1 MLNKPLILIFSTL
14 GQLPTKIIALAEKSC
29 KLTDWTAYTKDSEK
43 DSSQDTDLQI
53 EILDFVAAHMERTL
67 FKLKTGQI
75 PDEKQYLYAISSAYL
90 SQQIVVSPETEKF
103 CLNFV
108 FFLMRSQSI
117 NHFRLNGI
125 GKGKNFEDGSTFFL
139 QR

>member
-1 MLNKPLILIFSTL
+1 
-14 GQLPTKIIALAEKSC
+14 
-29 KLTDWTAYTKDSEK
+29 
-43 DSSQDTDLQI
+43 
-53 EILDFVAAHMERTL
+53 MERTL

-108 FFLMRSQSI
+108 FFLMRSQSN
-117 NHFRLNGI
+117 NHFRLNCI
-125 GKGKNFEDGSTFFL
+125 GKGKNLEDGSTFFFKGNFL
-139 QR
+139 NHIVPVTIPCAYTIFADAILSSQIVYERSI